1 MLIQKIS
8 ESAIVDNLRKRFM
21 EDCIYVSEQTALS
34 GDDNRTSLS
43 RQLVECFSS
52 FDPENTLK
60 PNRFHPSLPDLDLC
74 PPRSWTK
81 INQNAKSLDQRLLH
95 SKAIKIIVQTHQRNR
110 YSTHRLLYMDYYYS
124 A

>member
-1 MLIQKIS
+1 MCREQSLNSTEHTAVVYDVSVQGHQWKKQVGVEDMVLIQKIS

-43 RQLVECFSS
+43 RQLVECFSG

-60 PNRFHPSLPDLDLC
+60 
-74 PPRSWTK
+74 T
-81 INQNAKSLDQRLLH
+81 
-95 SKAIKIIVQTHQRNR
+95 
-110 YSTHRLLYMDYYYS
+110 
-124 A
+124 